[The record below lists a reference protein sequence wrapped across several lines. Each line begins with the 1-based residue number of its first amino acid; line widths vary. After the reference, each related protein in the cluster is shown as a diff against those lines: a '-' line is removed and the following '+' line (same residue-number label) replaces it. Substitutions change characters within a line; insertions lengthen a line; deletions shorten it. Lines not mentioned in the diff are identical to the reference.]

1 MANTKSKSKPAPK
14 ATPAKSVKTPA
25 KTVAAPPPKK
35 TVSRKKHSQLFIH
48 VKTFLE
54 ENGHSKA
61 VQAWEEHE
69 SALNKFVKA
78 QERKTESKK
87 AKDPNA
93 PKKPK
98 SAYMIFCQENRDKIK
113 AKNEGIA
120 TTEIM
125 KKLGDE
131 WRAIKDN
138 EKKVKPYVALA
149 AKEKEKYNKEMEN
162 YTPPPGFAKK
172 KAQKQKKAPTSYI
185 LFCKDIRPT
194 LKEEGFAPKD
204 ILKESGRKWTEL
216 KKDNVEEFKRY
227 QKLAEEAKKKF
238 EEENG
243 ITPAPKKATAPAKKG
258 KAPEKKTQVVV
269 ESEESEDEEDEIED
283 SEEIED
289 DDE

>member
-1 MANTKSKSKPAPK
+1 MAKPKSKPAPK
-14 ATPAKSVKTPA
+14 AAAPAKGKTPA

-35 TVSRKKHSQLFIH
+35 TVSRKKHSQVFIH
-48 VKTFLE
+48 VKAFLE
-54 ENGHSKA
+54 EAGHAKA
-61 VQAWEEHE
+61 AQAWEDHE
-69 SALNKFVKA
+69 ASLNKFMKA

-98 SAYMIFCQENRDKIK
+98 SAYMFYCQENREKIK
-113 AKNEGIA
+113 SKNDGIA

-125 KKLGDE
+125 KKLGEE
-131 WRAIKDN
+131 WKAIKDN

-149 AKEKEKYNKEMEN
+149 AKDKEKYLKEMEG

-194 LKEEGFAPKD
+194 LKEEGFQPKD

-216 KKDNVEEFKRY
+216 KTDNVEEFKRY

-243 ITPAPKKATAPAKKG
+243 IPPTVKKGEKAAPAAPAKKG
-258 KAPEKKTQVVV
+258 KAPEKKVVV
-269 ESEESEDEEDEIED
+269 ESEESEESEIED
-283 SEEIED
+283 SEEDIED
-289 DDE
+289 DEE